1 MLMVGA
7 IPALIILILR
17 RSVPESARWC
27 IKAGENERAARIVCR
42 TIQSIPRL
50 IADCLKRISGSGLPD
65 HKLCPSSSQGDIRVL
80 FSTEYRKR
88 TILATIPW
96 FLMDLVFYGVGLFT
110 PIILASM
117 AFSGEGMDLIASD
130 FASSEGTAFLD
141 IFLILG
147 FVINIILIERV
158 GRMHLQIIGFA
169 GMAAGLMMMIIAVL
183 LNNPI
188 VIIFSGFAIYNL
200 LMNMGPNATT
210 FIIPAELFP
219 TELRGTAHG
228 FAAGMVKIGAALGII
243 LVPVMKSSVG
253 LAGTLLFLLCMVMA
267 ALFVTIAFRIETTGF
282 SLEDISG
289 VT

>member
-1 MLMVGA
+1 
-7 IPALIILILR
+7 
-17 RSVPESARWC
+17 
-27 IKAGENERAARIVCR
+27 
-42 TIQSIPRL
+42 
-50 IADCLKRISGSGLPD
+50 
-65 HKLCPSSSQGDIRVL
+65 
-80 FSTEYRKR
+80 
-88 TILATIPW
+88 
-96 FLMDLVFYGVGLFT
+96 MDLVFYGVGLFT